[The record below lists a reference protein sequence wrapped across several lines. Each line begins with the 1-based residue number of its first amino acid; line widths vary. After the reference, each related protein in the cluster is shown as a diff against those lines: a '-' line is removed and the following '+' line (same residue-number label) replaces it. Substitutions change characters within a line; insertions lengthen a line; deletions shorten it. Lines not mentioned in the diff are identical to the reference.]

1 MYGDVNEGV
10 PITLT
15 SFLTFNVPMAIGG
28 TYKDLLATH
37 GLNTKSIVSRWDS
50 KPLEVDTLEQAVTA
64 LGLKSLA
71 AKNSEES

>member
-28 TYKDLLATH
+28 TYKDLWATH